1 MTQKTALLG
10 RRIILAGMAG
20 ALAAPGIARAQAF
33 PTRPLRLVVPFPP
46 AGTTDIAGRIMA
58 ERLSA
63 RIGQPIIVENRA
75 GATGNLGAEMVV
87 RSEPDGYTLVMCTIS
102 TAAINYSLW
111 GARMTFKPEDLAAVG
126 LVIRVPNVIF
136 VPANSPYRS
145 VSDLIAGAKANP
157 GKLNYGSSGSGGSPH
172 MTMEMFKLRSGT
184 DIMHVPFRGAGPML
198 VEVVAGRLESGCD
211 NMPSCIGHIRD
222 GRLRALA
229 VSSNVRAAA
238 LPDVPTLAEAGIR
251 DFEATAWFGVQA
263 PARTPR
269 PIIERLGAEIDAVTR
284 DPAYIAR
291 IAELGGAPPALTPAG
306 GTSPEAFEAFIRSEI
321 TKWAE
326 VVKVSGATVD

>member
-1 MTQKTALLG
+1 
-10 RRIILAGMAG
+10 
-20 ALAAPGIARAQAF
+20 
-33 PTRPLRLVVPFPP
+33 
-46 AGTTDIAGRIMA
+46 
-58 ERLSA
+58 
-63 RIGQPIIVENRA
+63 
-75 GATGNLGAEMVV
+75 
-87 RSEPDGYTLVMCTIS
+87 
-102 TAAINYSLW
+102 
-111 GARMTFKPEDLAAVG
+111 
-126 LVIRVPNVIF
+126 
-136 VPANSPYRS
+136 
-145 VSDLIAGAKANP
+145 
-157 GKLNYGSSGSGGSPH
+157 
-172 MTMEMFKLRSGT
+172 
-184 DIMHVPFRGAGPML
+184 
-198 VEVVAGRLESGCD
+198 
-211 NMPSCIGHIRD
+211 MPSCIGHIRD

-269 PIIERLGAEIDAVTR
+269 PIIERLGAEMDVVTR

>member
-1 MTQKTALLG
+1 MTQNNALMG

-20 ALAAPGIARAQAF
+20 ALAAPAIARAQAF
-33 PTRPLRLVVPFPP
+33 PTRPVRFVVPFPP

-63 RIGQPIIVENRA
+63 RIGQPVIVENRA
-75 GATGNLGAEMVV
+75 GATGNLGADMVA
-87 RSEPDGYTLVMCTIS
+87 RSEPDGYTLLVCTIS
-102 TAAINYSLW
+102 TASINYSLW
-111 GARMTFKPEDLAAVG
+111 GSRMTVKPEDLAAVG
-126 LVIRVPNVIF
+126 LLIRVPNVVF
-136 VPANSPYRS
+136 VPANSPYRT
-145 VSDLIAGAKANP
+145 VSDLVAGAKANP

-184 DIMHVPFRGAGPML
+184 DMTHVPFRGAGPML
-198 VEVVAGRLESGCD
+198 VEIVAGRLDAACD

-229 VSSNVRAAA
+229 VTSNVRSAA

-269 PIIERLGAEIDAVTR
+269 PIIEKLGAEIDTITR
-284 DPAYIAR
+284 DPGYIAR

-306 GTSPEAFEAFIRSEI
+306 GTSPETFEAFIRSEI
-321 TKWAE
+321 AKWAE
-326 VVKVSGATVD
+326 VVRVSGAKID

>member
-1 MTQKTALLG
+1 MTKNNALLG
-10 RRIILAGMAG
+10 RRIILAGMTG
-20 ALAAPGIARAQAF
+20 ALAAPGLARAQAF

-63 RIGQPIIVENRA
+63 RIGQPVIVENRA
-75 GATGNLGAEMVV
+75 GATGNLGAEMVA
-87 RSEPDGYTLVMCTIS
+87 RSEPDGYTLLMCTIS

-111 GARMTFKPEDLAAVG
+111 GPRMTTKPEDLAAVG
-126 LVIRVPNVIF
+126 LVIRVPNVVF
-136 VPANSPYRS
+136 VTANSPYRT
-145 VSDLIAGAKANP
+145 VSDLVAGAKANP

-184 DIMHVPFRGAGPML
+184 DITHVPFRGAGPML
-198 VEVVAGRLESGCD
+198 VEIVAGRLDAACD

-229 VSSNVRAAA
+229 VTSNVRSAA
-238 LPDVPTLAEAGIR
+238 LPDIPTLTEAGIR

-269 PIIERLGAEIDAVTR
+269 PIIERLGAEIDAITR
-284 DPAYIAR
+284 DPGYLAR

-306 GTSPEAFEAFIRSEI
+306 GTSPETFEAFIRSEI
-321 TKWAE
+321 AKWAE
-326 VVKVSGATVD
+326 VVRVSGAKID

>member
-1 MTQKTALLG
+1 MTKKNALLG

-20 ALAAPGIARAQAF
+20 ALAAPSLARAQAF

-63 RIGQPIIVENRA
+63 RIGQPVIVENRA
-75 GATGNLGAEMVV
+75 GATGNLGADMVA
-87 RSEPDGYTLVMCTIS
+87 RSEPDGYTLLMCTIS
-102 TAAINYSLW
+102 TASINYSLW
-111 GARMTFKPEDLAAVG
+111 GSRMTVKPEDLAAVG
-126 LVIRVPNVIF
+126 LVIRVPNVVF
-136 VPANSPYRS
+136 VTANSPYRT
-145 VSDLIAGAKANP
+145 VSDLVAGAKANP

-184 DIMHVPFRGAGPML
+184 DMTHVPFRGAGPML
-198 VEVVAGRLESGCD
+198 VEIVAGRLDAACD

-229 VSSNVRAAA
+229 VTSNVRSAA

-263 PARTPR
+263 PSRTPR
-269 PIIERLGAEIDAVTR
+269 PIIEKLGAEIDTITR
-284 DPAYIAR
+284 DPGYIAR

-306 GTSPEAFEAFIRSEI
+306 GTSPQAFEAFIRSEI
-321 TKWAE
+321 AKWAE
-326 VVKVSGATVD
+326 VVRVSGAKID

>member
-1 MTQKTALLG
+1 M
-10 RRIILAGMAG
+10 
-20 ALAAPGIARAQAF
+20 
-33 PTRPLRLVVPFPP
+33 
-46 AGTTDIAGRIMA
+46 
-58 ERLSA
+58 
-63 RIGQPIIVENRA
+63 
-75 GATGNLGAEMVV
+75 
-87 RSEPDGYTLVMCTIS
+87 
-102 TAAINYSLW
+102 
-111 GARMTFKPEDLAAVG
+111 AAVG

-136 VPANSPYRS
+136 VPANSPYRT

-157 GKLNYGSSGSGGSPH
+157 GRLNYGSSGSGGSPH

-184 DIMHVPFRGAGPML
+184 DITHVPFRGAGPML

-269 PIIERLGAEIDAVTR
+269 PIIERLGAEIDVITR
-284 DPAYIAR
+284 DPGYLAR
-291 IAELGGAPPALTPAG
+291 IAELGGAPPGGLALYLDGRPTARDADSSQNAPAWTFDPPLAPG
-306 GTSPEAFEAFIRSEI
+306 ARLRLCWNTTELDGEQ
-321 TKWAE
+321 
-326 VVKVSGATVD
+326 VVLHNALSFT